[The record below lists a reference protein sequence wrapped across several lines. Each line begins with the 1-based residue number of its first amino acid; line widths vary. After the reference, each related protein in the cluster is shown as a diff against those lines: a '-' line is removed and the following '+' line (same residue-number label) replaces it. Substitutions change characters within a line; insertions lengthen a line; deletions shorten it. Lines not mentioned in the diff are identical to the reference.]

1 MHHPAPRSP
10 GRPPLAAAALE
21 YDTPLGVGQVRAH
34 RPGERQL
41 VVTVGPPPVGRQ
53 LLALLPIAVL
63 FGFLSTWLGLLLFGV
78 VARPGAIPLDRMLV
92 FPSTVAWGLI
102 GVEFGLSFRNWSAPT
117 RLVVDGDTFRFPYPT
132 PRSRPEEL
140 PARSVDRLAVVATRG
155 RLSRHERAA
164 LEVGV
169 ERGPRFQILSG
180 YPRRTL
186 DELTD
191 LLGPAL
197 GLDRTDG

>member
-1 MHHPAPRSP
+1 MSDPSP
-10 GRPPLAAAALE
+10 NFPTPAAAALG
-21 YDTPLGVGQVRAH
+21 YDTPLGVGQVRVH
-34 RPGERQL
+34 RPSDGQL

-53 LLALLPIAVL
+53 LYALAPVALL

-92 FPSTVAWGLI
+92 LPSLAAWALI
-102 GVEFGLSFRNWSAPT
+102 GIEFGLSFQNWSAPT
-117 RLVVDGDTFRFPYPT
+117 RLVVDGDSFQFPYPT
-132 PRSRPEEL
+132 PRSRAEEL
-140 PARSVDRLAVVATRG
+140 PARAVDRLAVVTVRAGPLR
-155 RLSRHERAA
+155 REHAA

-169 ERGPRFQILSG
+169 DRGPRFRLFVG

-197 GLDRTDG
+197 GLDRTD

>member
-1 MHHPAPRSP
+1 MSDPSPNPQPQPVAPA
-10 GRPPLAAAALE
+10 LA
-21 YDTPLGVGQVRAH
+21 YDTPLGVGQVRIH
-34 RPGERQL
+34 RPGDGQL
-41 VVTVGPPPVGRQ
+41 VVLVGPPPVGRQ
-53 LLALLPIAVL
+53 LLALLPIGLL

-78 VARPGAIPLDRMLV
+78 VARPGAIPLDRLLV
-92 FPSTVAWGLI
+92 LPSLLAWGVV
-102 GVEFGLSFRNWSAPT
+102 GAEFGLSFKNWSAPA

-132 PRSRPEEL
+132 PRSRAEEL
-140 PARSVDRLAVVATRG
+140 PARAVSRLAVVTARTGLLR
-155 RLSRHERAA
+155 REQTA

-169 ERGPRFQILSG
+169 ERGPRFQLFPG

-197 GLDRTDG
+197 GLDRSD